1 MTNQSLIRDIK
12 LGVTTG
18 DYKVT
23 IDTNRLPG
31 YFYYFFNKKR
41 RIVKD
46 LLDRGI
52 ILTGSRALNCYK
64 LNGKPLLNREPND
77 WDFVISK
84 DQLLEI
90 CRDYKIYDFDL
101 NKTQYLLNRAFATF
115 SDGYS
120 GPDSH
125 WFPCFIQLI
134 IKDELQPSSQL
145 ENGWKIATLESI
157 IESKMELANP
167 IFVNQRVDPKHQHDL
182 NNIIVNTHSR

>member
-90 CRDYKIYDFDL
+90 CRDYNIYDFDL
-101 NKTQYLLNRAFATF
+101 NKTQYLLDRSFATF
-115 SDGYS
+115 SSGY
-120 GPDSH
+120 GGESH

-157 IESKMELANP
+157 IDSKMELAKL
-167 IFVNQRVDPKHQHDL
+167 FDSKHQHDL
-182 NNIIVNTHSR
+182 NNIIVNTHSL